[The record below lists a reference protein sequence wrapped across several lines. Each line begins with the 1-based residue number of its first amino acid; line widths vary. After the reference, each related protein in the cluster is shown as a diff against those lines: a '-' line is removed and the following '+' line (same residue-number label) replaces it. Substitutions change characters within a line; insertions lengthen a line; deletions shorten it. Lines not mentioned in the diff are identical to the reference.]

1 VKETPMSAPA
11 VAISSRSD
19 VAVRVLAVAM
29 AASTLLGGYAH
40 LRLYA
45 DGYKDI
51 PVGNIGRQFLLNAAG
66 AVAIAAGLLVT
77 LVVPLLPRWIG
88 WIAAAGG
95 VAWGTVSLVA
105 FFVARTSGGWFGF
118 TDQPG
123 LNPSPEA
130 ALAVF
135 SEAATVALGV
145 AVLVAGLLWR
155 ER

>member
-1 VKETPMSAPA
+1 MSTPV
-11 VAISSRSD
+11 VALSSRSE
-19 VAVRVLAVAM
+19 VVVRVLAVGM
-29 AASTLLGGYAH
+29 AASTLVGGYAH

-77 LVVPLLPRWIG
+77 LVVPLLPRWVG
-88 WIAAAGG
+88 WLAAAGG
-95 VAWGTVSLVA
+95 VAWGAVSLVA
-105 FFVARTSGGWFGF
+105 FFVARTGGGWFGF

-135 SEAATVALGV
+135 SEAATVTLGA
-145 AVLVAGLLWR
+145 AVLVSGLLWR

>member
-1 VKETPMSAPA
+1 MTVPA
-11 VAISSRSD
+11 AIDSPST
-19 VAVRVLAVAM
+19 VVVRVLAVVM

-66 AVAIAAGLLVT
+66 AVAIAAGLVAT
-77 LVVPLLPRWIG
+77 FVVPLLPRWLG
-88 WIAAAGG
+88 WLAAVGG
-95 VAWGTVSLVA
+95 VVWGGVSLLA

-135 SEAATVALGV
+135 SAAATVVLGV
-145 AVLVAGLLWR
+145 ALLITALVSR